1 MKPLVLI
8 FTKAPRLGAAKS
20 RLAAGVGVV
29 HAWRIKRRLDR
40 RTCRVLADPRW
51 ETAIAAAKDRD
62 LGQRFGDVW
71 PAWLPRTGQGIGDLG
86 VRMARALAIQSARRR
101 KVLIVGSDVAQICR
115 AAVAEAVTALNHAD
129 VVIGP
134 SSDGGYWLIGAHP
147 RVARQLSLAPVR
159 WSSTHTLADTLAS
172 LPVGTKVTLVTTL
185 DDVDSVVDLHLLRSA
200 PKPLV

>member
-20 RLAAGVGVV
+20 RLAAGLGVV

-40 RTCRVLADPRW
+40 RTCRVLADLRW

-147 RVARQLSLAPVR
+147 RVARRLSLAPVR

-172 LPVGTKVTLVTTL
+172 LPVGTRVALVSAL

-200 PKPLV
+200 RKPLV

>member
-1 MKPLVLI
+1 VKPLVLI

-40 RTCRVLADPRW
+40 RTCRVLPDRRW
-51 ETAIAAAKDRD
+51 DTAIASAKDRD

-71 PAWLPRTGQGIGDLG
+71 PARLARTGQGSGDLG
-86 VRMARALAIQSARRR
+86 ARMARALALQSARGR
-101 KVLIVGSDVAQICR
+101 KVLIVGSDVAQISR

-134 SSDGGYWLIGAHP
+134 SGDGGYWLIGAHP
-147 RVARQLSLAPVR
+147 RVARRLSLTPVR
-159 WSSTHTLADTLAS
+159 WSSPDTLDDTLAS
-172 LPVGTKVTLVTTL
+172 LPVGTRVALVRAL
-185 DDVDSVVDLHLLRSA
+185 DDVDTRVDLQLLLAR
-200 PKPLV
+200 KPG